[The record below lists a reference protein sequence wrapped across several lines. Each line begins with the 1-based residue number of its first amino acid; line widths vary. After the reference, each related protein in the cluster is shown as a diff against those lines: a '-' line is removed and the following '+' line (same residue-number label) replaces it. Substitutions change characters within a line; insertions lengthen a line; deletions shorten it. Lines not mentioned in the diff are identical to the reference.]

1 MMENVDGK
9 ASRLKCMKSFRTSVH
24 FWIIICEITIILT
37 LGQPSAVLTS
47 NDVDGKPH
55 SASATSVKTANT
67 PEVFSSDE
75 NKIELSQVDDSIKTS
90 GQDFDRKIRSY
101 VESELDNSRSSNLS
115 ERVLYLIES
124 NSNYEKSR
132 KSKHAQNSTEFRK
145 LSLRAAQSPTRKMSN
160 SNIERRSFI
169 EIPTRVVSGNNFP
182 NESNTNTLS
191 KVSLLGLFELTTLAG
206 GERWEGRSELAAAKL
221 AVKHVNERRLLPG
234 YVLELIT
241 NDTQVSLSQHE
252 QRIPLY

>member
-1 MMENVDGK
+1 MENVDGK

-55 SASATSVKTANT
+55 SASATSVKTANQ

-75 NKIELSQVDDSIKTS
+75 NKIELSQVDSIKTS

-132 KSKHAQNSTEFRK
+132 KSNHAQNSTEFRK

>member
-9 ASRLKCMKSFRTSVH
+9 ASRLKCIKSFRTSVP

-47 NDVDGKPH
+47 DDVDGKPH
-55 SASATSVKTANT
+55 PASARAET

-75 NKIELSQVDDSIKTS
+75 NKIELPQVDDSIKTS
-90 GQDFDRKIRSY
+90 RQDFDRKIRSY
-101 VESELDNSRSSNLS
+101 VESELENSRSCNLS
-115 ERVLYLIES
+115 ERVLYLIKL
-124 NSNYEKSR
+124 NSNNEKSG
-132 KSKHAQNSTEFRK
+132 KSNHAQNSTEFRK

-160 SNIERRSFI
+160 SNLERRSFI
-169 EIPTRVVSGNNFP
+169 ETPTRIVAGNNFP
-182 NESNTNTLS
+182 NESNPNTLS

-241 NDTQVSLSQHE
+241 NDTQVSLWQHE
-252 QRIPLY
+252 QRMPLYM